1 MKTLF
6 QAFKDEKT
14 SPVFLRWTS
23 RLGLSLVLIIAGL
36 VYWSLGNYR
45 RSAEWRLRSDVVIS
59 DIRDLQIEIE
69 RAESSQ
75 RGFIISHKEV
85 FLQAYSQALDN
96 IAQRIVLIPELVAHN
111 PEQLRNFIEIN
122 RILQEKISYMD
133 ATIELVQMDRVKEI
147 VERSASGQG
156 RILMGQLQEAFMRF
170 EQAENRILQSR
181 TEQADSDFQYILYV
195 VIGGLLLAFV
205 FLWIANHLLMAENQ
219 RRLKIEDEL
228 RAARSKAQEASDAKS
243 SFLANMSHEIR
254 TPLNGVIGM
263 TKLLEQTR
271 LDDQQRDF
279 VETIKT
285 SSSSL
290 LALINEILD
299 LSKIESGKLQLEDA
313 HFELGSLIRS
323 TISIV
328 EYAAR
333 AKGLQ
338 ITTEVTEGVPE
349 FYLGD
354 PLRIRQVLLNLLNNS
369 VKFSER
375 GTIAIRVTKVR
386 GGESEGDSKVSLL
399 FEITDQGVGLD
410 QETRHKLFQSFTQGD
425 DSTSRKYGGTG
436 LGLAISKQIV
446 EMMEG
451 RIDVESIKGIGSR
464 FYFEISLKSARYD
477 DVVRPVSFDKMALKN
492 LKGYVLIA
500 EDNRVNQK
508 VIVEMMKLLGCRI
521 RITEDGEQALTA
533 LRQEEF
539 NLVLMD
545 GQMPVMDGYDA
556 TRAIRSGLAG
566 ESNRLIPIIATTAN
580 AIQGDIEKC
589 LAAGMNDYIGKP
601 IAYDDLAFKVEK
613 WMTRGKAI
621 IDVSALRKLERLQ
634 GPGSENLLGEVIL
647 LFNDETP
654 LALSQIRKSLDEG
667 NLSGVVQIAH
677 SLKSSAANLGAF
689 RLRDL
694 SERLER
700 VKTETSRQ
708 HVNVLVE
715 SLERE
720 AGLAIA
726 ELKRHLPVFP
736 V

>member
-1 MKTLF
+1 M
-6 QAFKDEKT
+6 
-14 SPVFLRWTS
+14 
-23 RLGLSLVLIIAGL
+23 
-36 VYWSLGNYR
+36 
-45 RSAEWRLRSDVVIS
+45 RSDVVVS

-69 RAESSQ
+69 RAESAQ
-75 RGFIISHKEV
+75 RGFIISRKEV

-133 ATIELVQMDRVKEI
+133 ATVELIQTDRVKEI
-147 VERSASGQG
+147 VDRSASGQG
-156 RILMGQLQEAFMRF
+156 RILMGQLQDAFKRF
-170 EQAENRILQSR
+170 EQAESRLLQSR
-181 TEQADSDFQYILYV
+181 TEQADTDFRYILYM

-219 RRLKIEDEL
+219 RRLKTEDEL

-263 TKLLEQTR
+263 TKLLGQTR

-375 GTIAIRVTKVR
+375 GTIAIRVSKVR
-386 GGESEGDSKVSLL
+386 GGEIEGESKVTLL

-464 FYFEISLKSARYD
+464 FYFEITLKSARYD

-521 RITEDGEQALTA
+521 RIAEDGEQALNA

-556 TRAIRSGLAG
+556 ARAIRSGLAG

-601 IAYDDLAFKVEK
+601 ISYDDLAFKVEK

-621 IDVSALRKLERLQ
+621 IDISALRKLERLQ

-647 LFNDETP
+647 LFSDEIP
-654 LALSQIRKSLDEG
+654 LALRQIRKNLDEG
-667 NLSGVVQIAH
+667 NIAGVVQTAH

-700 VKTETSRQ
+700 VKAETSRQ

-720 AGLAIA
+720 AGLAID